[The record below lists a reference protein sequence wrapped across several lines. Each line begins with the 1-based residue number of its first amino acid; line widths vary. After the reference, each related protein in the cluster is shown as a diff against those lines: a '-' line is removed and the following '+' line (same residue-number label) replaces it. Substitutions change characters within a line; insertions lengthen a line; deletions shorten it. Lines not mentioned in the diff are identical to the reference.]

1 MLAQSNN
8 SGVKMNGG
16 TDVRK
21 PMRARKTMT
30 PSSRRQMKMLNKV
43 KERAE
48 IAPSGASSQ
57 DKDLKN
63 ADVNQF
69 LNSGAL
75 QDILYS
81 WYENEPSS
89 SLCKPVEV
97 HLDAKPIGC
106 TLDASEARLSGS
118 PPAGDT
124 PSSSTGRNT
133 GGMVLEQESTNF
145 RFHEKNT
152 TAFVPD
158 NPQRKRTS
166 EDSKGAFCK
175 RKRKAEEAGE
185 GCWRSSHQKQT
196 GLGKVSCFGWQIA
209 GSGCDM
215 RSSGAAGACVLL
227 VAALKP
233 NCRRL
238 FAVGAAWVLQFF
250 SACFPADWKW
260 RGNDC
265 CWSCSHRFCVTPPFF
280 VLIACLKPSWGWESL
295 QMKGFIQE
303 NMAAS
308 MRTWDH
314 QLQHL
319 HERIDHTQCFQK
331 HNEASI
337 KIQKDISR
345 LNRRINGVIML
356 QKKEL
361 SSRAN
366 LPGVTSQNKILNCPA
381 IHPGEE
387 SSGLRPSEKGPS
399 DPRKMPPETTKE
411 RTNDVIIL
419 NEMNKNPG
427 VAAVN
432 PPAVHQEER
441 AANADAATPSTSKLI
456 IDLTDEKSNPE
467 TGNDVERGAART
479 SNSAADPE
487 RQPSNQADDDL
498 SHLPPLPKSRLHQ
511 EPVAAFQNTLP
522 PLKLDL
528 SVVRVE
534 NPKGIAL
541 KWNVQKA
548 DPRCAPLES
557 FHLFLFLKGS
567 QFRSWQETNQ
577 ILAKKLP
584 MACTLSS
591 FPESSRCYLAMRAKD
606 IYGRY
611 GPFSDIKSV
620 LTL

>member
-196 GLGKVSCFGWQIA
+196 GLGK
-209 GSGCDM
+209 
-215 RSSGAAGACVLL
+215 
-227 VAALKP
+227 
-233 NCRRL
+233 
-238 FAVGAAWVLQFF
+238 
-250 SACFPADWKW
+250 
-260 RGNDC
+260 
-265 CWSCSHRFCVTPPFF
+265 
-280 VLIACLKPSWGWESL
+280 
-295 QMKGFIQE
+295 MKGFIQE

-441 AANADAATPSTSKLI
+441 AANADAATPSTSKQLI